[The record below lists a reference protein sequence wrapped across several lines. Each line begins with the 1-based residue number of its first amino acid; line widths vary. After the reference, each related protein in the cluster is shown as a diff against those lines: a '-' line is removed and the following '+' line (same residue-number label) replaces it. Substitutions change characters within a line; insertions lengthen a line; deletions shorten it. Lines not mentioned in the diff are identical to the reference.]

1 MKNIKITDGNKK
13 EKFFD
18 IENYSFIEIDSDSL
32 PLSVYRIIIKN
43 LSVNSSKPSNEKAL
57 IAKWSSDSNIL
68 KPINMILFSIL
79 SISYKRKSR
88 YLVFMS

>member
-32 PLSVYRIIIKN
+32 PLSVYRIIIKKTFSDA
-43 LSVNSSKPSNEKAL
+43 LDVRYWFEEIIGEKTEK
-57 IAKWSSDSNIL
+57 IKFFKD
-68 KPINMILFSIL
+68 
-79 SISYKRKSR
+79 
-88 YLVFMS
+88 